1 MTKRMMALTRSQ
13 KWNRQIK
20 MKISKSLLSQT
31 RSSKTITLTTNGIRR
46 AKMITRMK
54 LRMNTNKS
62 SSCNR
67 KTFQS
72 RVSRYCLRKAL
83 KVMKKKNRSAKMVT
97 CSRRLQMR
105 LPKMNSLYSNWI
117 SSKMLMSKTS
127 LK

>member
-54 LRMNTNKS
+54 LRMSTNKS
-62 SSCNR
+62 SSFNR

-83 KVMKKKNRSAKMVT
+83 KVMKKKNR
-97 CSRRLQMR
+97 
-105 LPKMNSLYSNWI
+105 
-117 SSKMLMSKTS
+117 
-127 LK
+127 